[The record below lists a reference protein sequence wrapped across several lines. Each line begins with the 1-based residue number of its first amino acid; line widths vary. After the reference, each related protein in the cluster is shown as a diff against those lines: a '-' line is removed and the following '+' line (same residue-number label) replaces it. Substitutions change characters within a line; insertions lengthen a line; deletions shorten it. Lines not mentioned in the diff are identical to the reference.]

1 MYGLTHLQDLVLPD
15 NVVSLGKAC
24 FFKCGMRTVELPS
37 LVTTIPA
44 HCFDYCDSLQSVTLP
59 EGLEFIDTNAFYRC
73 SMLQEVTIPS
83 GVQSI
88 GYRAFMSGPSN
99 RIFNMLCEVPP
110 VIEQS
115 AMGNAAL
122 DTILFRIPC
131 HTTADYQSASGW
143 GPYASSANVTFSEQC
158 TGVEERDPETIALY
172 PNPVGEVLSVESSS
186 DNISR
191 VELYDV
197 FGKLVLSLCAEAS
210 STNINVA
217 GLHAGVYLVRI
228 TLRNGSVQTG
238 KVMKL

>member
-1 MYGLTHLQDLVLPD
+1 
-15 NVVSLGKAC
+15 
-24 FFKCGMRTVELPS
+24 
-37 LVTTIPA
+37 
-44 HCFDYCDSLQSVTLP
+44 
-59 EGLEFIDTNAFYRC
+59 
-73 SMLQEVTIPS
+73 MLQEVTIPS

-88 GYRAFMSGPSN
+88 GFWAFLSGPSN

-131 HTTADYQSASGW
+131 HTTADYQNASGW
-143 GPYASSANVTFSEQC
+143 SPYASSSNVTFGEQC
-158 TGVEERDPETIALY
+158 TAVEDRDPETFALF
-172 PNPVGEVLSVESSS
+172 PNPVGEVLTVESSS

-197 FGKLVLSLCAEAS
+197 FGKLVVTLSPEG
-210 STNINVA
+210 STANIHVGN
-217 GLHAGVYLVRI
+217 LPAGVYLVRT
-228 TLRNGSVQTG
+228 TLRDGSVQTG